1 MQRPNIHIDVD
12 TPLEHTRKTPARPEF
27 ATRAGCKQH
36 RPQRQIDTAVE
47 HLHVPTRTRIDAARS
62 RPDSQHMPRMG
73 VALLWSEH
81 RQPTGHMAA
90 TQVCEV
96 FTSISGTVG
105 NAERKDHLYIHPGRC
120 SGCRKEERACL
131 TGRRPCAR
139 DIALDRRLA
148 LAHTPMHDHRRSR
161 SVLAA
166 LLILVSFFRASTP
179 HLTCHC
185 YNLLIVVSPA
195 HMQTQIFAEHAILGL
210 HALSLSS

>member
-1 MQRPNIHIDVD
+1 MQTPNIHIDVD

-62 RPDSQHMPRMG
+62 RPDSQHLPRIG

-81 RQPTGHMAA
+81 SQPTGRMAA
-90 TQVCEV
+90 TQMCEV
-96 FTSISGTVG
+96 FASISGTVG
-105 NAERKDHLYIHPGRC
+105 DAERKDHLYVHPGRC
-120 SGCRKEERACL
+120 SGCRKEEERAVL
-131 TGRRPCAR
+131 TGRHPCAR

-166 LLILVSFFRASTP
+166 LLILVSFVE
-179 HLTCHC
+179 HLPPT
-185 YNLLIVVSPA
+185 LLAIV
-195 HMQTQIFAEHAILGL
+195 TIC
-210 HALSLSS
+210 